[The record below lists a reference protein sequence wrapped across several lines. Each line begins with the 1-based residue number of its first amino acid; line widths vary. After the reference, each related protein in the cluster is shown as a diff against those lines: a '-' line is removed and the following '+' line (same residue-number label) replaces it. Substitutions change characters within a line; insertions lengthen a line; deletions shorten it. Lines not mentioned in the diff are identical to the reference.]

1 MEYRVERDTMGPV
14 QVPADRYWGAQTQRS
29 YENFKIGQERMP
41 RQVIQAFGVLK
52 KAAALS
58 NAKLG
63 MLDDRRA
70 EAIAAV
76 CDEILRGELD
86 GHFPLVV
93 WQTGSGTQTNMNV
106 NEVVANRANEL
117 LGETLV
123 HPNDHVNKSQSS
135 NDTFPT
141 AMHIAAR
148 LALEEQLIPALD
160 RLETTLMEL
169 SRRYWDLVKIGR
181 THLQDATP
189 LTLGQEISA
198 WAAMLKKCRRMVEFS
213 CSQLEELALG
223 GTAVGTGLNAHPR
236 FGAEAAEKISQLT
249 GQRFVTAENK
259 FHALTSKDELVLAHG
274 ALKALAADLMKIAN
288 DVRWLA
294 SGPRCGIGELKIP
307 ENEPGSSIMPGKVN
321 PTQCEA
327 MTMVAVQVMANDV
340 AVGLA
345 ASQGNFQLNVFMP
358 VCIYNFLQ
366 SVTLLSDA
374 MVSFHDHCAVGILPD
389 EGRIREHLNNSLM
402 LVTALNPHVGY
413 EKAAQIAKLAHQEQL
428 TLREAAEQ
436 LGLLTGEEFDRLV
449 RPEDMVHPLGT
460 DEGKGE

>member
-223 GTAVGTGLNAHPR
+223 GTAALRLRAHRNFRLEDNAARPLILIGNGTGIAGLRSHLRARVAAGAGPHWLLFGERNAAHDFLYQDEIEAWQTSGLLQR
-236 FGAEAAEKISQLT
+236 LDLAFSRDQAERIYVQHRLTEAAGTLLEWVE
-249 GQRFVTAENK
+249 R
-259 FHALTSKDELVLAHG
+259 G
-274 ALKALAADLMKIAN
+274 AAIYVCGSLQGMAQGVDDALAAALGREQVAQLLRSGRYRR
-288 DVRWLA
+288 DV
-294 SGPRCGIGELKIP
+294 
-307 ENEPGSSIMPGKVN
+307 
-321 PTQCEA
+321 
-327 MTMVAVQVMANDV
+327 
-340 AVGLA
+340 
-345 ASQGNFQLNVFMP
+345 
-358 VCIYNFLQ
+358 Y
-366 SVTLLSDA
+366 
-374 MVSFHDHCAVGILPD
+374 
-389 EGRIREHLNNSLM
+389 
-402 LVTALNPHVGY
+402 
-413 EKAAQIAKLAHQEQL
+413 
-428 TLREAAEQ
+428 
-436 LGLLTGEEFDRLV
+436 
-449 RPEDMVHPLGT
+449 
-460 DEGKGE
+460 